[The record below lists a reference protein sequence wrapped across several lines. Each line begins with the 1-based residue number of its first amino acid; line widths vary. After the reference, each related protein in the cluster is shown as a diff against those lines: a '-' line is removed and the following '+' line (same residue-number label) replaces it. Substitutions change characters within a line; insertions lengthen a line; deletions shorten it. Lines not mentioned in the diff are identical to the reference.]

1 MVADSTNEFAGCD
14 PLREIAGPQAP
25 APGPVEEMSGPPR
38 KELRTELRTWTATIT
53 GTGEIGT
60 IPAIPGDTI
69 KWDTG
74 GEPKHFLSIWV
85 PDEHVFGERVIA
97 DKEEAPVVRP
107 ILEDVPQGTPGRT
120 RRSRSPSPS
129 ATRGRR

>member
-1 MVADSTNEFAGCD
+1 
-14 PLREIAGPQAP
+14 
-25 APGPVEEMSGPPR
+25 MSGPPR

-107 ILEDVPQGTPGRT
+107 ILEDVPQGTPGIPRVYEYVIYDHT
-120 RRSRSPSPS
+120 
-129 ATRGRR
+129 TGRFVTGGSHPKIEIPEP